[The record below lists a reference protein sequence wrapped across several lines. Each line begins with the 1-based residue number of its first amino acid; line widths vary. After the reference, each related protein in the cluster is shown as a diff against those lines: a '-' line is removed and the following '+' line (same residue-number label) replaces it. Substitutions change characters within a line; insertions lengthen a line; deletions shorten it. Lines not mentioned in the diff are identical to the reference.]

1 MSPMRREPLTPD
13 EVKRLQRRWGLYTLG
28 FLTIAFL
35 ALVVSTA
42 QGYYTFA
49 TVICLGG
56 GLLGAAYCTWQGLK
70 KASRFK
76 L

>member
-1 MSPMRREPLTPD
+1 MATMRREPLTPD
-13 EVKRLQRRWGLYTLG
+13 ELKRLQRRWGLYTLG

-35 ALVVSTA
+35 ALVVSTSL
-42 QGYYTFA
+42 GYYTFA
-49 TVICLGG
+49 TVVCLVG